1 MGKKGKRLRE
11 FEKKNKEFSVR
22 ESKQKDIPS
31 EVNEGEIFELD
42 LKGRTSS
49 GAKKNKNNKKTVINT
64 KRLVASAVILIFI
77 VSIGVSAIKLINL
90 KSERDGLL
98 QRQAELTQLKEEL
111 TTELEHIDSAEY
123 IEQQAR
129 KNLRLIKKNELLFIL
144 SDDETQQDE
153 TKQDETEQAEKTETK
168 EEQTEDGQAEN

>member
-22 ESKQKDIPS
+22 ESKQKDIS
-31 EVNEGEIFELD
+31 SRVNEGEIFELD

-129 KNLRLIKKNELLFIL
+129 KNLRLIKKNELLFVL
-144 SDDETQQDE
+144 SDDETEQDE
-153 TKQDETEQAEKTETK
+153 IEQAEKTEAK